1 MKVEKGG
8 ESMKEKRFIITEN
21 MMDSLYGYN
30 HAQYDQ
36 HAKRLLASRKLLAE
50 IVKKVV
56 PEFQDVSTS
65 DIAEKYIEGTP
76 QVGNI
81 PVDPGLTNAVPAQIK
96 GDRNEDGVPK
106 EGYITYDILF
116 HARAPGTG
124 EPITL
129 IINVETQRT
138 QQESKL
144 KYRLMKRA
152 IFYVCRLISSQKERE
167 FKGKDYNSIKKVY
180 SIWIC
185 MDSPGGNSYINYY
198 QMEEKHLLH
207 RYKEARENYDL
218 PNVVIISLGK
228 RADKD
233 KLIHLLQVLFTES
246 KRSFDSKKEILEQ
259 EYGINMTPDME
270 KEMNTMCNLSLN
282 ISEEALNEGRI
293 LGHKEGRKE
302 GRKEGLKEGIEKG
315 MEKGLKEG
323 ENRALNKTAIRL
335 LSMGLSVED
344 VVKGTGLSAETVEKI
359 KANMEEK

>member
-1 MKVEKGG
+1 MRMEKGG
-8 ESMKEKRFIITEN
+8 ESMKEQRFIITES

-30 HAQYDQ
+30 NAQYDQ

-56 PEFQDVSTS
+56 PEFHDVSTA
-65 DIAEKYIEGTP
+65 DIAEKYIEGSP

-81 PVDPGLTNAVPAQIK
+81 PVNPGLTNAVPSQIR
-96 GDRNEDGVPK
+96 GDRNEDGAPK

-129 IINVETQRT
+129 IINVEAQRT

-152 IFYVCRLISSQKERE
+152 VFYVCRLISSQKERE
-167 FKGKDYNSIKKVY
+167 FEGKDYNSIKKVY

-185 MDSPGGNSYINYY
+185 MDSLSGNSYINYY
-198 QMEEKHLLH
+198 KLEEKHLLH
-207 RYKEARENYDL
+207 RYKEAVENYDL
-218 PNVVIISLGK
+218 PNIVIISLGRK
-228 RADKD
+228 ADKD

-246 KRSFDSKKEILEQ
+246 KRTFDSKKEILEQ
-259 EYGINMTPDME
+259 EYGINMTPEME

-282 ISEEALNEGRI
+282 ISEEAWNEGI
-293 LGHKEGRKE
+293 QK
-302 GRKEGLKEGIEKG
+302 GIKKG
-315 MEKGLKEG
+315 IKMG
-323 ENRALNKTAIRL
+323 EDSALNQTAIRF
-335 LSMGLSVED
+335 LSMGLSVDD
-344 VVKGTGLSAETVEKI
+344 VSKGTGLSREAVKKI
-359 KANMEEK
+359 KDGMKEE